1 MKTEETM
8 KRIILSI
15 FALVAAGVATAQ
27 EEDYSRWSVTP
38 KAGLTVATVVGDDA
52 QENSSSTAWAAGL
65 EASLRPSRLLS
76 FDFGLF
82 YTRDRVKERGREI
95 YKDEIF
101 DLTVSHFH
109 MVAER
114 IDIPLMLGLHVLP
127 GLTLKAGVQPSLL
140 LSALVKGRVT
150 GTVAD
155 MEQLTGSIFSVEDV
169 AKLPRKPYNDD
180 ISRGFKSQMNNFDVC
195 IPVGASYEWRN
206 IVLDARYNFG
216 QTNITKKN
224 LDQDVHRRY
233 LLLTLGYRFSL

>member
-1 MKTEETM
+1 M

-52 QENSSSTAWAAGL
+52 TDNSSSLAWAAGL

-195 IPVGASYEWRN
+195 IPVGASYEWKN
-206 IVLDARYNFG
+206 IVLDARYHFG
-216 QTNITKKN
+216 LTNITKKN